1 MVKVFGAAFD
11 IISTPKSQNKNG
23 TPDAKRVASG
33 AGSTLGLVNAL
44 SQAGGKTMNTA
55 TGNIHSTTIK
65 GRNLLGLAVV
75 GSSDGKQLGQVQDLF
90 FDHDGEKLLAL
101 VLANKDLFGLIDAII
116 VPWHEVK
123 QVGGDVIMVESSA
136 SAKRLGDEPRIRD
149 LAQRETTLSGT
160 QVLSPDGKQIG
171 TLADMVIDLTDGHII
186 GYEIS
191 TGLIQDTLRGKKF
204 LPAPPGL
211 AIGNDAAIASPESAA
226 RLQK

>member
-1 MVKVFGAAFD
+1 
-11 IISTPKSQNKNG
+11 
-23 TPDAKRVASG
+23 
-33 AGSTLGLVNAL
+33 
-44 SQAGGKTMNTA
+44 MNT
-55 TGNIHSTTIK
+55 TSGNIHATTIK

-75 GSSDGKQLGQVQDLF
+75 GSSDGKHLGTVQDLF
-90 FDHDGEKLLAL
+90 FDHDGEELLAL

-116 VPWHEVK
+116 VPWHQVR
-123 QVGGDVIMVESSA
+123 QVGGDVIMVESAA

-160 QVLSPDGKQIG
+160 QVLSPDGKQLG

-191 TGLIQDTLRGKKF
+191 SGLIQDTLRGKKF

-211 AIGNDAAIASPESAA
+211 SIGNDAAIASPESAA